1 MKNNKSNRTNFVIKG
16 FSSIQIGLYILLS
29 SYLIKSSLDGYVLD
43 GYVDN
48 ELSDSQIE
56 LFIQILVILT
66 VLFSGITMY
75 FFGFRQAKTSNQELW
90 NTKSKQ
96 TALKFIVL
104 FSVLLTLL
112 FFLKSEGKIE
122 FIAPVFLFGFA
133 VHHLLQSKLVTE
145 NLLIPGL
152 CVLLGIVC
160 IVIPSYWYPS
170 LLMLGIAFITLG
182 ISAKP

>member
-1 MKNNKSNRTNFVIKG
+1 MKNNNSNASNFLTRG

-29 SYLIKSSLDGYVLD
+29 SYLIKSSLDGYVLE

-48 ELSDSQIE
+48 KLSASQIE

-66 VLFSGITMY
+66 VLFSGITM
-75 FFGFRQAKTSNQELW
+75 FIFGFRQSKKSNQDLW
-90 NTKSKQ
+90 NKKSKQ
-96 TALKFIVL
+96 SAFKFIAL
-104 FSVLLTLL
+104 FSVLLMLL
-112 FFLKSEGKIE
+112 FFLNSEEKIE
-122 FIAPVFLFGFA
+122 FIEPVFLFGFA
-133 VHHLLQSKLVTE
+133 IHHLIQSKLIKE

-152 CVLLGIVC
+152 CILLGIVC

>member
-1 MKNNKSNRTNFVIKG
+1 MKNDNSNTSNFLIRG

-43 GYVDN
+43 GYLDN
-48 ELSDSQIE
+48 ELSTTQIE

-66 VLFSGITMY
+66 VLFSGLTMY
-75 FFGFRQAKTSNQELW
+75 FFGFQQSKKSNQDLW
-90 NTKSKQ
+90 NKKSKES
-96 TALKFIVL
+96 ALKFSVL
-104 FSVLLTLL
+104 FSALLALL
-112 FFLKSEGKIE
+112 IFLNSEGKIE
-122 FIAPVFLFGFA
+122 FIVPAFLFGFA
-133 VHHLLQSKLVTE
+133 IHHLLQSKFLKE

-152 CVLLGIVC
+152 CILLGIVC

>member
-1 MKNNKSNRTNFVIKG
+1 MKNNKSNRSNFVIKG

-96 TALKFIVL
+96 IALKFIVL

-112 FFLKSEGKIE
+112 FFLKSEVKID
-122 FIAPVFLFGFA
+122 
-133 VHHLLQSKLVTE
+133 
-145 NLLIPGL
+145 
-152 CVLLGIVC
+152 
-160 IVIPSYWYPS
+160 
-170 LLMLGIAFITLG
+170 LMLINSDITLTKVQDQ
-182 ISAKP
+182 IDIL

>member
-1 MKNNKSNRTNFVIKG
+1 
-16 FSSIQIGLYILLS
+16 
-29 SYLIKSSLDGYVLD
+29 LDGYVLD

-122 FIAPVFLFGFA
+122 FITPVFLFGFA